1 MAIYD
6 KHYYGCAEEVN
17 MNAMDMLCPEFNHK
31 EINNQPDNQVEST
44 IEGLK
49 KTDAGLK
56 GIGKALSLTNKF
68 RIGDNHKLYLRTTK
82 GGIFHGNKHVSVTAF
97 NKIGNKDL
105 SVLGAKT
112 QTASAKAGP
121 VFDAINIGHGVVED
135 GGSFGYNA
143 QKATVGAVAGAK
155 GKKVGGKAGAIAGAK
170 LGAKIGLIA
179 GPKGVAVGAAIGGIV
194 GGISGAIGGRS
205 VVKKA
210 AEAAYDGVRNVAE
223 KTRDGVRK
231 AGKAVRDS
239 IGGLFR

>member
-1 MAIYD
+1 MAIYN
-6 KHYYGCAEEVN
+6 KHYYGCAEEVCK
-17 MNAMDMLCPEFNHK
+17 NAMDILCPEFNHK
-31 EINNQPDNQVEST
+31 AINEPPDNSVEST
-44 IEGLK
+44 IESLK
-49 KTDAGLK
+49 KMNTGLK
-56 GIGKALSLTNKF
+56 GTGKALSLTNKF
-68 RIGDNHKLYLRTTK
+68 RVGDNHKLYLRTNK
-82 GGIFHGNKHVSVTAF
+82 GGIFHGNKHVSVTAY

-105 SVLGAKT
+105 SVLGAKAE
-112 QTASAKAGP
+112 TASAKASH

-155 GKKVGGKAGAIAGAK
+155 GKKIGAKAGAIAGAK

-205 VVKKA
+205 GVKKA
-210 AEAAYDGVRNVAE
+210 AEATYDGVRIVAD
-223 KTRDGVRK
+223 KTRDRAQK
-231 AGKAVRDS
+231 AGKVVSNA